1 MKKKVDPKHADR
13 TDLTNVLSTER
24 IQEIF
29 VALLNSCTE
38 GYTGE
43 WDPTGEGRDGFE
55 AMASN
60 LMELAIH
67 YNVDVSDA
75 KEI

>member
-1 MKKKVDPKHADR
+1 MKKKVDPRQVDR
-13 TDLTNVLSTER
+13 TDLTNVLSSED
-24 IQEIF
+24 IQGEFTSLI
-29 VALLNSCTE
+29 NSCVE

-43 WDPTGEGRDGFE
+43 WDSTGEGRDGFE
-55 AMASN
+55 AMAEG
-60 LMELAIH
+60 LRKLARY

>member
-1 MKKKVDPKHADR
+1 MLSSQDLIYYKKKIDEEVQR
-13 TDLTNVLSTER
+13 EFT
-24 IQEIF
+24 
-29 VALLNSCTE
+29 ALINSCVE

-43 WDPTGEGRDGFE
+43 WDSTGEGRDGFE
-55 AMASN
+55 AMAEG
-60 LMELAIH
+60 LKKLARY